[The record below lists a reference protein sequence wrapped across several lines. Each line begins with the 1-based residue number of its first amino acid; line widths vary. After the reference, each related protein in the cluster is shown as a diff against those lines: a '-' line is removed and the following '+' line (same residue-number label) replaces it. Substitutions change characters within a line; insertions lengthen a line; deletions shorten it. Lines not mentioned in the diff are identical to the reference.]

1 MYYPKSFVSL
11 FVSLCSMFSL
21 LLISFLISSCSNNN
35 PIINNT
41 VPIRVEGHARNT
53 FGQPLAGITVKINNS
68 TYITQPDGKF
78 IFENVMTP
86 YNMIVKD
93 TAFNSNY
100 LYKDLTTPYP
110 SITASFME
118 QSNPVAGINVS
129 LPAGSSNGKL
139 IFTNYDDVN
148 SYGFIS
154 SELRVRTLGHNSV
167 TGALIVLL
175 YAEENGRVTDYKNFG
190 IKENFTISPGENYNV
205 NFSASDLSFNP
216 EEETFTG
223 TVVAPQSPDYTNTFG
238 FISFSNYQ
246 FPEYLTIFSLG
257 GSQELNFNFVMPA
270 NLPIQYKKMIG
281 AISYHVSKGFMTN
294 VNSMS
299 GNITLT
305 GPSAS
310 SLLSPENN
318 ATGVNTS
325 TVLKYTPVNANTIYA
340 VQINTSTIYTNK
352 TEFTLGELEQ
362 LGVDFNNPQT
372 LTWRVSSIGPY
383 NSTDEFVNR
392 PPKVD
397 KFYVPTESRV
407 ITTASK

>member
-1 MYYPKSFVSL
+1 MYYPKSFISL
-11 FVSLCSMFSL
+11 SVLFSL
-21 LLISFLISSCSNNN
+21 LLISFFISSCSNNN
-35 PIINNT
+35 PIINNP
-41 VPIRVEGHARNT
+41 VPIRVEGFARNT
-53 FGQPLAGITVKINNS
+53 FGQPLAGIIVKINNS
-68 TYITQPDGKF
+68 TYVTQPDGKF

-86 YNMIVKD
+86 YSMIVKD

-148 SYGFIS
+148 SYGFINS
-154 SELRVRTLGHNSV
+154 DLRVRTLGHNSV

-175 YAEENGRVTDYKNFG
+175 YTEENGKITDYTHFG
-190 IKENFTISPGENYNV
+190 VKENLTISPGENYNV
-205 NFSASDLSFNP
+205 NFSASELSFNP
-216 EEETFTG
+216 AEETFTG

-246 FPEYLTIFSLG
+246 FPEYMMILSLG
-257 GSQELNFNFVMPA
+257 NVQELNFNFVLPA
-270 NLPIQYKKMIG
+270 NLPIQCKKMIG
-281 AISYHVSKGFMTN
+281 AISYNDSKGFMTN
-294 VNSMS
+294 VNSMP

-305 GPSAS
+305 GPAS
-310 SLLSPENN
+310 SSLISPENN
-318 ATGVNTS
+318 ATGVNAS
-325 TVLKYTPVNANTIYA
+325 TVLKYTPVNANSIYA
-340 VQINTSTIYTNK
+340 VQINTSTVYTNK

-362 LGVDFNNPQT
+362 LGFDLNTSQT

-397 KFYVPTESRV
+397 KFYVPSESRT
-407 ITTASK
+407 ITTAGK